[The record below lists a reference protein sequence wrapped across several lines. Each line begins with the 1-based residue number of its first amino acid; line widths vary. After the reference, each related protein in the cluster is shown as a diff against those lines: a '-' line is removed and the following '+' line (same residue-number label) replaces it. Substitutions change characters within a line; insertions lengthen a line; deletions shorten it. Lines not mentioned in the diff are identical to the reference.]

1 MKCPN
6 CRHDMEYVTDG
17 NHNYWWKCPECQKI
31 VGKKEEKKQEEE
43 SSDQP

>member
-31 VGKKEEKKQEEE
+31 VGKKEEEETEEE
-43 SSDQP
+43 TDQP